1 MNDETRNAIA
11 VLKEMRDSMVNMQEK
26 YAHIRH
32 PKAQERYTVE
42 INAID
47 TVIRSV
53 EANDVEVERLR
64 GEVAE
69 QRKRIAD
76 DLLNLCLV
84 CCEQPLRSFEEG
96 NEASMGYPIMT
107 GEECCGC
114 PVPKVPKEVI
124 EYLERLR
131 KD

>member
-1 MNDETRNAIA
+1 VKELVSEKKAEYGRHGITAPGLPRPPKKPETCYN
-11 VLKEMRDSMVNMQEK
+11 EK
-26 YAHIRH
+26 C
-32 PKAQERYTVE
+32 
-42 INAID
+42 ID
-47 TVIRSV
+47 TR
-53 EANDVEVERLR
+53 AEVERLR

-69 QRKRIAD
+69 QRKQIAD

-124 EYLERLR
+124 EYIEKLRLEEL
-131 KD
+131 K

>member
-1 MNDETRNAIA
+1 MTEETRNAIA
-11 VLKEMRDSMVNMQEK
+11 VLKDVPFLMYGDDVYEAV
-26 YAHIRH
+26 H
-32 PKAQERYTVE
+32 TL
-42 INAID
+42 
-47 TVIRSV
+47 IRSV

-114 PVPKVPKEVI
+114 PVPKVPLEVI
-124 EYLERLR
+124 EYIEKLQQEG
-131 KD
+131 KDAAKTK